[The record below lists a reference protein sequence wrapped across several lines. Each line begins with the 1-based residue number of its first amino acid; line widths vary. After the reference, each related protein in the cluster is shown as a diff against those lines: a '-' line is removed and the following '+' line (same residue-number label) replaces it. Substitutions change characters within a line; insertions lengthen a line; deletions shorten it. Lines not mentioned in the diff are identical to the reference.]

1 MKNFNF
7 TLGLIFALA
16 LAVLG
21 YLNAAD
27 PMKGWIFGILIISF
41 GLAIGIGIGSIRSRF
56 VEEEGLVLS
65 FVVGVL
71 YLAVV
76 MTPVLFLKGWVAVGA
91 SLVLVIIWKLTYD
104 SYNKE

>member
-41 GLAIGIGIGSIRSRF
+41 GLAIGIGIGFIRSRF
-56 VEEEGLVLS
+56 VQEEGLVLS
-65 FVVGVL
+65 FGVGAL

-76 MTPVLFLKGWVAVGA
+76 LSPVVFLTGWTAVGA
-91 SLVLVIIWKLTYD
+91 SFVLVIIWKLTYD